1 MPILIQIQDYL
12 SLDSSEAIASP
23 VFWYSLAV
31 TFILF
36 ITWWFIR
43 LGKPELVSVFSDEEG
58 AVQITPQALRELVR
72 KSCSSIPGVH
82 SPATKIYKK
91 SNVIR
96 LLVRLRVE
104 PDCKVKE
111 VRSQLREKLEHVMI
125 ENLNFSNFGGVDV
138 IIRGFQDPK

>member
-1 MPILIQIQDYL
+1 MSILIQIQDYL

-36 ITWWFIR
+36 ITWWFLR

-82 SPATKIYKK
+82 S
-91 SNVIR
+91 
-96 LLVRLRVE
+96 
-104 PDCKVKE
+104 
-111 VRSQLREKLEHVMI
+111 
-125 ENLNFSNFGGVDV
+125 
-138 IIRGFQDPK
+138 

>member
-1 MPILIQIQDYL
+1 MLIQIQDYL
-12 SLDSSEAIASP
+12 SLDSSEAISSP
-23 VFWYSLAV
+23 VFWYSLTV

-36 ITWWFIR
+36 ITWWFLR
-43 LGKPELVSVFSDEEG
+43 LGKSELVSVFSDEEG

-82 SPATKIYKK
+82 SPSTKIYKK
-91 SNVIR
+91 SKLIR

>member
-1 MPILIQIQDYL
+1 MLIQIQDYL
-12 SLDSSEAIASP
+12 SLDSSEAISSP
-23 VFWYSLAV
+23 VFWYSLTV

-36 ITWWFIR
+36 ITWWFLR

-82 SPATKIYKK
+82 SPSTKIYKK
-91 SNVIR
+91 SKLIR
-96 LLVRLRVE
+96 LSVRLRVE